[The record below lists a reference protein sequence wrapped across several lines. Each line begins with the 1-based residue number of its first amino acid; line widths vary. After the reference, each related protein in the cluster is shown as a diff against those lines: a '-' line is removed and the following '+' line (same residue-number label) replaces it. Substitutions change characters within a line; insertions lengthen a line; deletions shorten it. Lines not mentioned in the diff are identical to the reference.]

1 MEGRHP
7 HFDLNRRSND
17 NSRLTE
23 ERSDGKLSRYVL
35 ESSGR
40 GNPFTDFNEQ
50 LRKYVEQ

>member
-23 ERSDGKLSRYVL
+23 ERSDGKLSRSVSARL
-35 ESSGR
+35 ESRVFGAKA
-40 GNPFTDFNEQ
+40 P
-50 LRKYVEQ
+50 L